1 MTVRYVFSILF
12 FMRPVRFCA
21 GLFFCFFRRGSF
33 HAYTVRFPVSLCR
46 SASPAT
52 YVPII
57 VRAPSD
63 IIPQSLPRKI
73 RLGVLKNT
81 CLKPY
86 ENRFFQKKKYF
97 VPKIVIFEH
106 FA

>member
-1 MTVRYVFSILF
+1 MTVWHVFSILF

-21 GLFFCFFRRGSF
+21 GLFFCSFRRGSLQL
-33 HAYTVRFPVSLCR
+33 YPVRFPVSLYR

-52 YVPII
+52 YVLLI

-97 VPKIVIFEH
+97 AQKIVIFEH